1 MRILYTYLM
10 EIINYRKPQ
19 IIYNAVLI
27 KNKKQKTNFQLL
39 FPKELQKLS

>member
-10 EIINYRKPQ
+10 KEIINYGKPQ
-19 IIYNAVLI
+19 IIYKAVLI
-27 KNKKQKTNFQLL
+27 KQKTTTNFQLL